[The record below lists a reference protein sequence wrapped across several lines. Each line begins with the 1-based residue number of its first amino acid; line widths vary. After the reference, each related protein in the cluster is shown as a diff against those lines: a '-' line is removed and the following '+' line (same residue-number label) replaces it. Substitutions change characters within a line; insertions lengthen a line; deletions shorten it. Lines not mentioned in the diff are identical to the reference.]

1 MDLVALYLHQ
11 NFVFGAGNGLQDGA
25 GLHLVLQGCGY
36 SAGVQPVH
44 FKVLYQ
50 SHLEVAGG
58 KMTSFGA

>member
-25 GLHLVLQGCGY
+25 GLDSVLQRCGY
-36 SAGVQPVH
+36 SGGVQPVH

-50 SHLEVAGG
+50 SHLEVAKG
-58 KMTSFGA
+58 K